1 MNWKLRKIKKKML
14 LITFFSAL
22 FLSSCA
28 NGGDKNDKENMAIKC
43 TKYVSSGEKL
53 PKYIKN
59 PITFV
64 FKNENFEFS
73 KSIPLSETVKNMGIK
88 SFSYAGVD
96 TQTFGFNF
104 WGDLEIRLENDER
117 IEVSPLEGKILPSSL
132 VQRVRDLKYYIFK
145 ASIKNDEYKGKWTL
159 LEDSGGNNNIS
170 ITGALKCNL
179 LKKS

>member
-1 MNWKLRKIKKKML
+1 MNWKLRKIKNKML
-14 LITFFSAL
+14 LITFFWAL

-28 NGGDKNDKENMAIKC
+28 NGDMNDKENMAIKC
-43 TKYVSSGEKL
+43 TKYVPSGEKL
-53 PKYIKN
+53 PEYIKN

-159 LEDSGGNNNIS
+159 LEESWGNNNIS
-170 ITGALKCNL
+170 ITGTLNGKL

>member
-14 LITFFSAL
+14 LITFFSGL

-28 NGGDKNDKENMAIKC
+28 NGDKNDKENMAIKC

-53 PKYIKN
+53 PEYIKN

-64 FKNENFEFS
+64 FKDEDFEFS

-88 SFSYAGVD
+88 NFSYYGTD
-96 TQTFGFNF
+96 TQIFGFNF

-117 IEVSPLEGKILPSSL
+117 IEVSPLEGKILSSSL

-145 ASIKNDEYKGKWTL
+145 ASIKNEEYKGKWTL

-170 ITGALKCNL
+170 ITGTLKCNL